1 MPDNISGLRP
11 VVRRVSAT
19 QKDLINRFERSTIS
33 GSSNP
38 SSVSSSVSSSSSN
51 TPSSLV
57 SRSRAGSVKK
67 TSPVSKTGKAE
78 DSKTAAKTTTTTSK
92 DTTVVRR
99 TKTSVRLFSS
109 FSSSDHRIRFLIL
122 FRSYLKRGN
131 YKVRRCKEEEENND
145 IKLKKTL

>member
-78 DSKTAAKTTTTTSK
+78 DSKTAAKTTTTTTTSK

-122 FRSYLKRGN
+122 FRSYLN
-131 YKVRRCKEEEENND
+131 VET
-145 IKLKKTL
+145 IKSGDVKKKKKTIILN

>member
-78 DSKTAAKTTTTTSK
+78 DSKTATKTTTTTSK

-109 FSSSDHRIRFLIL
+109 FSSSDHRTRFLISFL
-122 FRSYLKRGN
+122 SQRGN
-131 YKVRRCKEEEENND
+131 YKVRRCKEEEENNN